1 MKNAIFTPADGVAV
15 ETPATP
21 VAETQE
27 AVSDVVP
34 ADAQEDAQTP
44 PKE

>member
-1 MKNAIFTPADGVAV
+1 MKNATFTPADGVAV
-15 ETPATP
+15 EAPVTA

-27 AVSDVVP
+27 VVSDVMP